1 MSNQPAPA
9 PHHPAESKWRIL
21 ALVLLPIVGILL
33 VLLAI
38 FLVRPRDAGV
48 VTVVYTDG
56 APAGTTINTGDV
68 IDATD
73 PRAFI
78 VPQVGY
84 RYKVFI
90 SDESE
95 DRASGVARLGG
106 RVTFIPNGRR
116 GQTAVVD
123 LTRIGERVYEA
134 VLVKV
139 LSEVEMP
146 PKAPPAPF
154 APRPGDPTAGIIAG
168 AELDVVIS
176 EASSKNPETEGVAKV
191 HGLVIFVNGVT
202 QIGERVNVRIV
213 ERRERL
219 AFAEPTGKPAGPA
232 PEPVRRTSF
241 QPRPG
246 DRVIPGAEMD
256 VVITEASA
264 KNPDTEGVAR
274 VNGLVVFV
282 QGATTIGER
291 VNVRIVE
298 RGERAAVAELTGKP
312 AAPAPVRRSFFQPS
326 PGDPVVPGAIM
337 DVVITEPSGRNPD
350 TEGVARVNGLV
361 VFVQGATTIGER
373 LNVRIVERG
382 GRAAV
387 AEPTGTPPGDVIRR
401 AFIPS
406 ADDPAAAVIAGA
418 EMDVVITERSTKN
431 PETEGVAKVNGLV
444 VFVNGATTVGERVNV
459 RITARRERMA
469 FAELTGKPAA
479 PAPAPAPAP
488 ETAPAPA
495 PEVAPAPAP
504 EAAPASEAVPAPEAA
519 PEASPPPPAEE

>member
-154 APRPGDPTAGIIAG
+154 APP
-168 AELDVVIS
+168 
-176 EASSKNPETEGVAKV
+176 
-191 HGLVIFVNGVT
+191 
-202 QIGERVNVRIV
+202 
-213 ERRERL
+213 
-219 AFAEPTGKPAGPA
+219 
-232 PEPVRRTSF
+232 
-241 QPRPG
+241 
-246 DRVIPGAEMD
+246 
-256 VVITEASA
+256 
-264 KNPDTEGVAR
+264 
-274 VNGLVVFV
+274 
-282 QGATTIGER
+282 
-291 VNVRIVE
+291 
-298 RGERAAVAELTGKP
+298 P
-312 AAPAPVRRSFFQPS
+312 AAPGEVAPGIF
-326 PGDPVVPGAIM
+326 G
-337 DVVITEPSGRNPD
+337 
-350 TEGVARVNGLV
+350 
-361 VFVQGATTIGER
+361 
-373 LNVRIVERG
+373 G
-382 GRAAV
+382 GR
-387 AEPTGTPPGDVIRR
+387 PP
-401 AFIPS
+401 
-406 ADDPAAAVIAGA
+406 
-418 EMDVVITERSTKN
+418 
-431 PETEGVAKVNGLV
+431 LV
-444 VFVNGATTVGERVNV
+444 FGRT
-459 RITARRERMA
+459 
-469 FAELTGKPAA
+469 AA
-479 PAPAPAPAP
+479 PAASVLDVAFPFCFPSFSAGEAPGRIGRTDPPGSAGGVPAAWPYAPADTNVATSPAANRVDL
-488 ETAPAPA
+488 E
-495 PEVAPAPAP
+495 
-504 EAAPASEAVPAPEAA
+504 SVPILAILT
-519 PEASPPPPAEE
+519 